1 MIKQQTTIWEKK
13 KERNTQSVT
22 FHNPK
27 LNILKLFGNKVIISF
42 FFYRKSLVI
51 ALTLKGF
58 YIYNSR

>member
-13 KERNTQSVT
+13 RNTQSVT

-42 FFYRKSLVI
+42 SFIGSHW
-51 ALTLKGF
+51 
-58 YIYNSR
+58 